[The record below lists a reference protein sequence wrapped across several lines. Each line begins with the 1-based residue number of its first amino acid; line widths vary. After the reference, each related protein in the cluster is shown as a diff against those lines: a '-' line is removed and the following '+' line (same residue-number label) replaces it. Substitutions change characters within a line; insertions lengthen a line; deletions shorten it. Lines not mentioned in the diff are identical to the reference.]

1 MFEAKI
7 RELLAKNPD
16 AVQKSVLKVVLG
28 DFQLKNCKGAA
39 TDQDGFNIV
48 EKVIKG
54 NTETIK
60 LLPETDPRRPVLIQE
75 NEFLVTLLPKS
86 ATVEEVLAT
95 LTEEIKIQVANAK
108 NDGMATGILMKFAK
122 SKGLNIKGDTAT
134 QTLCK
139 IRC

>member
-28 DFQLKNCKGAA
+28 DFQLKNCKGGAS
-39 TDQDGFNIV
+39 DQDGFNIV

-60 LLPETDPRRPVLIQE
+60 LLPETDARRPVLIQE
-75 NEFLVTLLPKS
+75 NEFLATLLPKT
-86 ATVEEVLAT
+86 ATVEEVVAV
-95 LTEEIKIQVANAK
+95 LTEEVQAQIATAK

-122 SKGLNIKGDTAT
+122 SKGLNVKGDTAA
-134 QTLCK
+134 QALCK